1 MIFKIF
7 IFDIN
12 SENSVGSESLIK
24 GEGGGN
30 ESKKSEKITT
40 KSVILPLKINSIN
53 FFGCFQDPEFHHIR
67 KSVNK

>member
-53 FFGCFQDPEFHHIR
+53 FF
-67 KSVNK
+67 